1 MSFNFDDPIIVMN
14 RTAPYPLKTDIFTI
28 INGKIQLAEKPD
40 SFLRF
45 PEVKNTVDNSL
56 YYEIKSG
63 IPENNQFICDY
74 TNSLLTFNSSQNG
87 KTISAQYHSMGVA
100 FIPVSKIY
108 TVENN
113 GSVTE
118 TLDQTLTNN
127 INTLNNS
134 TEDAIDTINTTK
146 DNAVNTIITTKNDTI
161 STVNV
166 TSEDTIDEINNL
178 LGTAT
183 NIINDGISQIN
194 YDKNTSKYYID
205 SITGNAIQEINNV
218 TTETLSTIDS
228 KINDLVDDAQNAVNN
243 AQTALG
249 TANTAI
255 SNTNNAINN
264 ANTAT
269 TNANIQANTA
279 NTSATNANI
288 AIQNIN
294 NAINNLNMIFQ
305 NPVSS
310 FNDIATAYS
319 NAQAGWVVQTLDDNK
334 FYRYNGTIWVYF
346 QQINSTILTDLQ
358 NKIGNLSSL
367 LTTDQSNI
375 INAINELYNKLSSNS
390 WDISYDNGI
399 LINHNLNSYPVA
411 QIIAD
416 TVFGHGGFNQYAIGS
431 KFQLL
436 NRMEYIDNNNVR
448 VFLEEPYNGTPI
460 VNKID
465 NDNYNI
471 VFSGEE
477 SSLQLIFK

>member
-228 KINDLVDDAQNAVNN
+228 KINDFLNLCNGHDFQKAFALYITYHSKKGISSEKISEAFRLTYRFDDFKDTTLYVKLKEWSDKNN
-243 AQTALG
+243 IEL
-249 TANTAI
+249 
-255 SNTNNAINN
+255 
-264 ANTAT
+264 
-269 TNANIQANTA
+269 
-279 NTSATNANI
+279 
-288 AIQNIN
+288 
-294 NAINNLNMIFQ
+294 FK
-305 NPVSS
+305 
-310 FNDIATAYS
+310 DI
-319 NAQAGWVVQTLDDNK
+319 
-334 FYRYNGTIWVYF
+334 
-346 QQINSTILTDLQ
+346 
-358 NKIGNLSSL
+358 
-367 LTTDQSNI
+367 
-375 INAINELYNKLSSNS
+375 
-390 WDISYDNGI
+390 
-399 LINHNLNSYPVA
+399 
-411 QIIAD
+411 
-416 TVFGHGGFNQYAIGS
+416 
-431 KFQLL
+431 
-436 NRMEYIDNNNVR
+436 
-448 VFLEEPYNGTPI
+448 
-460 VNKID
+460 
-465 NDNYNI
+465 
-471 VFSGEE
+471 
-477 SSLQLIFK
+477 